1 MQESNLSN
9 DRDTA
14 GLARIDIQLKAVL
27 REHTGGVTSVRFSP
41 DGRLLA
47 SIASDGICVWERE
60 GWRLRCAIQ
69 GARSEHISF
78 SPDGK
83 LIAAA
88 TERGIV
94 RLWTVDGAVV
104 GELYGHDSEVPDA
117 TFSPSGRI
125 LVTGDGVGN
134 VYLWDVQ
141 TRCLLRS
148 FLGTPH
154 EREGLPKYLT
164 REASSFAFSPDGTRL
179 AMTCC
184 DSRGSIQLWQID
196 EQDMNLEWIET
207 LGTPKQI
214 TWPPT
219 FSPDGRF
226 LVISSVSRGEVD
238 FYDTHTFRL
247 RHTLLIPDEIAKSV
261 SFSPTGRYVATGGA
275 AGTIW
280 LWDILTQHMICS
292 FQAHTDGCDYR
303 KESQLWALGEID
315 WSRSGEF
322 IATSGT
328 SPDTFYDPKR
338 QRYLG
343 PDDYTVKVWKVQGN
357 GGTEKNKEDA
367 GSDR

>member
-9 DRDTA
+9 DCDTA
-14 GLARIDIQLKAVL
+14 GLTRIDVQLKAVL
-27 REHTGGVTSVRFSP
+27 REHTGGVTSVRFSF
-41 DGRLLA
+41 DGMILA
-47 SIASDGICVWERE
+47 SIASDEICVWERE
-60 GWRLRCAIQ
+60 GWRLRCTIP
-69 GARSEHISF
+69 GARSERISI

-83 LIAAA
+83 FIAAA
-88 TERGIV
+88 AEQGTV
-94 RLWTVDGAVV
+94 RLWTVDGTVV
-104 GELYGHDSEVPDA
+104 GELYGHDSEAPDA

-125 LVTGDGVGN
+125 LVTGDGIGN

-141 TRCLLRS
+141 TQRLLRS

-154 EREGLPKYLT
+154 GREGLPKYLT

-184 DSRGSIQLWQID
+184 DSRGSIQLWHID
-196 EQDMNLEWIET
+196 EQDMNVEWIET
-207 LGTPKQI
+207 LGTPRRI

-219 FSPDGRF
+219 FSPDGKL
-226 LVISSVSRGEVD
+226 LVISSVSRGEVY
-238 FYDTHTFRL
+238 FYDTDSFL
-247 RHTLLIPDEIAKSV
+247 LQHTLLIPDEIAKSI
-261 SFSPTGRYVATGGA
+261 SFSPTDRYMAIGGA

-280 LWDILTQHMICS
+280 LWDMLTQHMICS

-322 IATSGT
+322 IATGGT
-328 SPDTFYDPKR
+328 SPGTFYDPKR

-343 PDDYTVKVWKVQGN
+343 PDDYTVKVWQVLMN
-357 GGTEKNKEDA
+357 DETEKNKEDA
-367 GSDR
+367 GNDL